1 MFKLV
6 GIITYSL
13 TFVSLL
19 FLIFGVNSFS
29 NWLLFFSMLFFLFG
43 VFEIFESLNI
53 HRRLSFKSLGSEKLL
68 VIAGTFPS
76 FLSVYYLL
84 NYGNLSYVLRELIFG
99 FGVLM
104 VFLVSFLFFLFT
116 FKGRRSKRRIF
127 IFFVLSGA
135 LSWIFTSQLG
145 GNVFLL
151 YSIISILFLTSFL
164 ITSFSKFSI
173 WNVDRFFVL
182 IILILVSILGLIFI
196 VLGENVLVS
205 YALLVVSVVLILV
218 VFSVLFRKFY
228 MVLVF
233 GILWGGGIAISTVLL
248 KDILPSW
255 VLQANVLSI
264 ISIFVALFVYWYFDN
279 YRISFSDLMKDID
292 TFLKKLHNAVPRE
305 FENYNKFVVKVFN
318 SHSRFIKISILP
330 QNVLPNFILSKML
343 KKKSLSIN
351 EVFDS
356 DTETKNFFISNKIMW
371 ISRISNE
378 ISETDYLIVKFPRL
392 VSNIYFRD
400 VFDDLVKNLL
410 PIFLEID
417 KMISNLLIYPM
428 RQEIESKREYQVRE
442 VESFDKVRYFL
453 IKSSD
458 VFLYGDKVIAYK
470 YVEDI
475 NKMRGYY
482 FDFVAREDSFLG
494 FLFFIPDRLFL
505 SNFVLLAIKGII
517 KSYSVEDISFEK
529 LKEIS
534 KDFVKEREFPLQI
547 SITGLSIVEDGIIV
561 YPSNFTF
568 TYTFVDNIWREVK
581 NSEKF
586 ERNSVLLIS
595 NKPLGEEVFSLVNKI
610 PKDNKF
616 DFVREWFDKVKV
628 YEDEFLL
635 ICV

>member
-1 MFKLV
+1 
-6 GIITYSL
+6 
-13 TFVSLL
+13 
-19 FLIFGVNSFS
+19 
-29 NWLLFFSMLFFLFG
+29 
-43 VFEIFESLNI
+43 
-53 HRRLSFKSLGSEKLL
+53 
-68 VIAGTFPS
+68 
-76 FLSVYYLL
+76 
-84 NYGNLSYVLRELIFG
+84 
-99 FGVLM
+99 
-104 VFLVSFLFFLFT
+104 
-116 FKGRRSKRRIF
+116 
-127 IFFVLSGA
+127 
-135 LSWIFTSQLG
+135 
-145 GNVFLL
+145 L

-233 GILWGGGIAISTVLL
+233 GILWGGGIVISTVLL

-292 TFLKKLHNAVPRE
+292 TFLKELHNAVPRE
-305 FENYNKFVVKVFN
+305 FENYNEFVVKVFN

-595 NKPLGEEVFSLVNKI
+595 NKPLGEEVFSLVNRI

-616 DFVREWFDKVKV
+616 DFVREWFDKIKV